1 MLSKKVQNAL
11 NDQLN
16 KELVSSYL
24 YLSLSS
30 LLEDKN
36 LGGMA
41 AWMKAQAAEELGHAM
56 KFYGYILERDGS
68 VDLRP
73 VAVPEG
79 NYKNP
84 KDIFKA
90 AYEHEQYITKSI
102 NKIFEVSQDAKDYAT
117 TSFLQWFI
125 DEQVEE
131 EASTKAVVDK
141 LELVADHP
149 GGLFMVDREL
159 GARGAAPQ
167 SQG

>member
-1 MLSKKVQNAL
+1 MLSKKMQNAL
-11 NDQLN
+11 NDQFN

-30 LLEDKN
+30 LLEEKN

-41 AWMKAQAAEELGHAM
+41 AWMKAQAGEELGHAM
-56 KFYGYILERDGS
+56 KLYGYIIERDGS
-68 VDLRP
+68 VDFKP

-79 NYKNP
+79 SYKTP

-102 NKIFEVSQDAKDYAT
+102 NKVFEVSQDEKDFAT
-117 TSFLQWFI
+117 NGFLQWFI
-125 DEQVEE
+125 NEQVEE
-131 EASTKAVVDK
+131 EASTKAVLDK

-149 GGLFMVDREL
+149 GGLFMIDREL
-159 GARGAAPQ
+159 GGRGTAPQ
-167 SQG
+167 E

>member
-30 LLEDKN
+30 LLEEKN
-36 LGGMA
+36 LSGMA
-41 AWMKAQAAEELGHAM
+41 AWMKAQAGEELGHAM
-56 KFYGYILERDGS
+56 KLYGYILERDGS
-68 VDLRP
+68 VELKP

-79 NYKNP
+79 SYKTP

-90 AYEHEQYITKSI
+90 AYAHEQYITKSI
-102 NKIFEVSQDAKDYAT
+102 NKVFEISQTEKDFAT
-117 TSFLQWFI
+117 NGFLQWFI
-125 DEQVEE
+125 NEQVEE

-141 LELVADHP
+141 LELVSDHP
-149 GGLFMVDREL
+149 GGLFMMDREL
-159 GARGAAPQ
+159 GGRGAAPQ
-167 SQG
+167 G